1 MTNSETQT
9 EPRKRSRKRAT
20 KASPPREAPAASG
33 APDTGGEALTIQ
45 LDKGTARLLART
57 FFVLLLAGGWLGI
70 LSINRWH
77 IGPPVVFLWA
87 GWLGVLLTARYLWV
101 AGMSAAYDDE
111 SGIDEEEFWR
121 PVGAEDELLR
131 EKRSLLKAI
140 KEIEF
145 DREMGKLSDK
155 DAAELTRFYRM
166 RAIELIKALESKD
179 QGGEL
184 SIEDKIEREVKAR
197 LSVASASAKAKAE
210 TVRAKG
216 VEKSKTRSAKA
227 RKAEKAAQAAAEPEA
242 EEAGAEEAG
251 AEEAGAEEA
260 RTEAEEAGAEEAG
273 AEEART
279 EAEEASEADA
289 VEPIAVAASEEEPRA
304 SAEVAS

>member
-9 EPRKRSRKRAT
+9 EPRTRSRKRT
-20 KASPPREAPAASG
+20 GKAPAPGKAPASTPV
-33 APDTGGEALTIQ
+33 APEAGDEALTIR
-45 LDKGTARLLART
+45 LDKGTTRLLARA

-77 IGPPVVFLWA
+77 VGPPVLFLWA

-101 AGMSAAYDDE
+101 AGMSAAYDDD

-145 DREMGKLSDK
+145 DREMGKLSAK
-155 DAAELTRFYRM
+155 DAADLTRFYRA

-179 QGGEL
+179 AGGEL
-184 SIEDKIEREVKAR
+184 SIEEKIEREVKAR

-210 TVRAKG
+210 TVRASKSADS
-216 VEKSKTRSAKA
+216 KSKPSRA
-227 RKAEKAAQAAAEPEA
+227 RKAAQAAATSEAETPAGEPEM
-242 EEAGAEEAG
+242 
-251 AEEAGAEEA
+251 
-260 RTEAEEAGAEEAG
+260 
-273 AEEART
+273 
-279 EAEEASEADA
+279 EASEADMPA
-289 VEPIAVAASEEEPRA
+289 GEPEMEAPEAETLADTGEQIAITASEEEPRV
-304 SAEVAS
+304 SAEVGS